1 VRRTWENL
9 LQIPGCS
16 PAIVAYAL
24 EIYNGN
30 TSLAALF
37 LQNGTVSSIPAW
49 RSQDDSLI
57 EATETEL
64 VERYGLDLIND
75 RRHYLS
81 EKVRR

>member
-1 VRRTWENL
+1 METL

-49 RSQDDSLI
+49 RIPSCKNKIQL
-57 EATETEL
+57 A
-64 VERYGLDLIND
+64 
-75 RRHYLS
+75 
-81 EKVRR
+81 